1 MDKRVT
7 LSVFIATYNR
17 KNIVVN
23 KVKDLLKK
31 QSNGFNIYVLDDAS
45 NDGTVEALKQID
57 DCRLHVDRN
66 DSRIGVLKD
75 GAMPN
80 WYRLLEKCDG
90 KFELHLN
97 DRDLIDANGVVD
109 LVEFLE
115 EHPTMTGGICNLRR
129 VQNIRI
135 A

>member
-1 MDKRVT
+1 MD
-7 LSVFIATYNR
+7 S
-17 KNIVVN
+17 
-23 KVKDLLKK
+23 
-31 QSNGFNIYVLDDAS
+31 IYILDDAS

-90 KFELHLN
+90 KFALHLN
-97 DRDLIDANGVVD
+97 DRDLIDANGIVN

-115 EHPTMTGGICNLRR
+115 EHPTMTGGICNLMGGGTKYMNRLR
-129 VQNIRI
+129 AHLWRCHIWGRTQP